1 MPSEARE
8 GFGFSGAVVIDSCKL
23 SWGCWE
29 LNPDP
34 ILYRSRNYSRHV
46 SSLRHEAFDLTS
58 RREEVTEPGPKHISD
73 PLPKSSH

>member
-1 MPSEARE
+1 MSSEARE

-23 SWGCWE
+23 LRGFWE

-46 SSLRHEAFDLTS
+46 SSPRHEAFD
-58 RREEVTEPGPKHISD
+58 
-73 PLPKSSH
+73 